1 MPKFFI
7 KTDNI
12 KENEEI
18 HIIGNDVNHL
28 KNVLR
33 KKVDD
38 KITVCNSDT
47 SINYE
52 CIIIEIEENKIICK
66 IVNEEESVS
75 ESKLNITIFQGLPKA
90 DKMELI
96 IQKATELGVKSI
108 VPVNTKR
115 TIVKLKDK
123 DKQNKVSRWQK
134 IAEVAAKQSGRDIIP
149 KIENIIDISNL
160 EFNEYDKIL
169 VLYENEERV
178 SIKDETEKIKNSNKE
193 NLDIGIIIGPEG
205 GLDDT
210 EIEKLKLK
218 SNVSVVTLG
227 KRILRTET
235 VALVVSGI
243 LMYELGDLN

>member
-52 CIIIEIEENKIICK
+52 CIIIEIEENEIICK

-96 IQKATELGVKSI
+96 IQKSVMK
-108 VPVNTKR
+108 KR
-115 TIVKLKDK
+115 EDL
-123 DKQNKVSRWQK
+123 
-134 IAEVAAKQSGRDIIP
+134 
-149 KIENIIDISNL
+149 
-160 EFNEYDKIL
+160 
-169 VLYENEERV
+169 
-178 SIKDETEKIKNSNKE
+178 IKK
-193 NLDIGIIIGPEG
+193 
-205 GLDDT
+205 
-210 EIEKLKLK
+210 
-218 SNVSVVTLG
+218 
-227 KRILRTET
+227 
-235 VALVVSGI
+235 
-243 LMYELGDLN
+243 